1 MLSVVSKVKTTSKLS
16 NCTQIF
22 REYILPAQT
31 MVPTAFFRHW
41 YKCKKKKKMTSF
53 KNSLNYAIGELPLTP
68 NQQCNDMLK
77 DKYQKSLIQFCKCP
91 LSDAYGQYQ
100 YLLILILILLIRIL
114 SMILLITWKDIS
126 KIKYMKSYNRS
137 ALTEDHL
144 QLIWMIWS
152 TNFESQLSQNVI
164 LPQTNSSIFSLID
177 LSCCNQ

>member
-1 MLSVVSKVKTTSKLS
+1 MQ
-16 NCTQIF
+16 TQ
-22 REYILPAQT
+22 
-31 MVPTAFFRHW
+31 
-41 YKCKKKKKMTSF
+41 KKIMPF
-53 KNSLNYAIGELPLTP
+53 KNSLNYAVGELPLTP

-77 DKYQKSLIQFCKCP
+77 DKYQKRLIQFCKCL
-91 LSDAYGQYQ
+91 LSDAYGHYQ
-100 YLLILILILLIRIL
+100 YLLIRIL

-164 LPQTNSSIFSLID
+164 LPQKNSSIFSLMD
-177 LSCCNQ
+177 LSSCAQWFELNFEFCQ